1 MSHCQTVPPPAVP
14 TSIVISRDTVRF
26 ADWDQ
31 EKVGATVLDQYGQ
44 ELSGPQTSWEVF
56 GGDGLVE
63 IARTHSGGRS
73 VTIASV
79 TWPVGGAWTKLVA
92 SAGQLAD
99 TSDVFVP
106 GRLFRTDQ
114 RWSAHF
120 FPAKPDVG
128 EVLSTAAGGWFE
140 SQVGLPVEYEFV
152 LDDSTV
158 ARTVALD

>member
-1 MSHCQTVPPPAVP
+1 M
-14 TSIVISRDTVRF
+14 TSNANDLTERLRRRLETERQAI
-26 ADWDQ
+26 
-31 EKVGATVLDQYGQ
+31 E
-44 ELSGPQTSWEVF
+44 EL
-56 GGDGLVE
+56 
-63 IARTHSGGRS
+63 
-73 VTIASV
+73 
-79 TWPVGGAWTKLVA
+79 
-92 SAGQLAD
+92 
-99 TSDVFVP
+99 
-106 GRLFRTDQ
+106 TDQ